1 MNKIS
6 NDELDEFIA
15 IHFNLCPS
23 NPSTDLNQ
31 AMKCVE
37 ATHHSFTLSLRAG
50 SYIGSFRHVRA
61 RDKNPARAV
70 CLTIEAF
77 VRAQDV

>member
-37 ATHHSFTLSLRAG
+37 
-50 SYIGSFRHVRA
+50 
-61 RDKNPARAV
+61 K
-70 CLTIEAF
+70 
-77 VRAQDV
+77 